1 MKKLEINQMIPIH
14 GGRLSPCAE
23 QVIGGAVLAAWG
35 MGWTGPG
42 ALLAAVGGAMMGA
55 AGGGCFNS

>member
-1 MKKLEINQMIPIH
+1 MKKLESDQMELIQ
-14 GGRLSPCAE
+14 GGRLSLCAE

-55 AGGGCFNS
+55 AGGGCFDS